1 MSLMPPPLG
10 PMRVDRVA
18 VNDDAF
24 IRDLLDEMD
33 ERVWETTIYERQIC
47 DDHKLVFG
55 TSYENGVIILNTPL
69 SRINVATHEVL
80 HFMRR
85 PWAERTVRAVSK
97 RMIHLRRDD
106 QTAAFNETVLAVIH
120 ASR

>member
-10 PMRVDRVA
+10 PMRVERVA

-24 IRDLLDEMD
+24 IRALLDEMD
-33 ERVWETTIYERQIC
+33 ERVWDTQIYERQIR
-47 DDHKLVFG
+47 DDQRLVFG
-55 TSYENGVIILNTPL
+55 WHENGVIVLNTPL
-69 SRINVATHEVL
+69 SRTMKATHEVL

-85 PWAERTVRAVSK
+85 SWAERTVRAVSK
-97 RMIHLRRDD
+97 RMVHARSDD
-106 QTAAFNETVLAVIH
+106 RTAAFNETVLAVIK